1 MPRCLLTLSAHASLF
16 VLVLSATG
24 CLSPSNSDRTTF
36 AAEPLERSRA
46 ELPIHDPFPRG
57 DLAPGESLRPR
68 DFEYARDTPRK
79 IREKTLG
86 AQLRQQ
92 YGRPTNIVP

>member
-1 MPRCLLTLSAHASLF
+1 MPRCLPNLPLAPLLAGLF
-16 VLVLSATG
+16 VSLGG
-24 CLSPSNSDRTTF
+24 CLSPTNSDRTTF
-36 AAEPLERSRA
+36 APEPLERSRS
-46 ELPIHDPFPRG
+46 EVQVHDPFPRG

-68 DFEYARDTPRK
+68 DFEYARSTPRK